1 MRGWLDFL
9 AGIPVPTVFKE
20 IVTFLKNVSF
30 SNGIS
35 VTGNAT
41 ISGDMQSNTAHVT
54 GAVTA
59 GSAAI
64 SGNTTT
70 GTLTVT
76 SNATVGGTLGV
87 TGTTTAAAINATA
100 ISGSS
105 LASSS
110 TISANSTVSSGANMQ
125 TSGAS
130 SGYFMIDRAGT
141 GTNWGW
147 YPSNPYIYLWHSVNG
162 AIWSVDA
169 AGQIVNMPAMSGIN
183 PGASVSIGLGGFTTA
198 GSCILF
204 PCASMIYV
212 ALRCAFS
219 AGYPAATAFAQLAN
233 SAHWPSAI
241 VTFNARKIAGP
252 TPVSMYLNASGQFV
266 CDGAIA
272 NGDSYEADFVYR
284 R

>member
-110 TISANSTVSSGANMQ
+110 TISANSTVSSAASFQ
-125 TSGAS
+125 SSGAGGGFFEIDRSGTGLNMGWYYSAPYYRLWNSS
-130 SGYFMIDRAGT
+130 SGDLWQVADAT
-141 GTNWGW
+141 GLMVQPGF
-147 YPSNPYIYLWHSVNG
+147 S
-162 AIWSVDA
+162 AIS
-169 AGQIVNMPAMSGIN
+169 
-183 PGASVSIGLGGFTTA
+183 PGASVSIGLGGFTQA
-198 GSCILF
+198 GTVYMKPVGMVYISF
-204 PCASMIYV
+204 
-212 ALRCAFS
+212 RCAFG
-219 AGYPAATAFAQLAN
+219 AAYPAATAFAQLTNHA
-233 SAHWPSAI
+233 PSGY
-241 VTFNARKIAGP
+241 VVLWFRRNAGP
-252 TPVSMYLNASGQFV
+252 TPVSGYIASNGQIFCDQALN
-266 CDGAIA
+266 
-272 NGDSYEADFVYR
+272 NGDTLECQQVYWQT
-284 R
+284 